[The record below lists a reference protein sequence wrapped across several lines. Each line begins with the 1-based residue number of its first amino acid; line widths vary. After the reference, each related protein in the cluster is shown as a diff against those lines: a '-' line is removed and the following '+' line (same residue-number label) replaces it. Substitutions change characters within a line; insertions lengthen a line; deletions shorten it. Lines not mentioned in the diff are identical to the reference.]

1 MAQFVAEYLPLFLVS
16 LGALTSQLL
25 MKQGMSQGG
34 PLALT
39 GFDQVIVLI
48 QRILSTPVLLVG
60 YGLSFVTGLLWLVVL
75 GRSELSYA
83 LPLTTGMYFVLTL
96 LISTLVLGEAVT
108 TLRWA
113 GTLLILGGI
122 ALVARAG

>member
-1 MAQFVAEYLPLFLVS
+1 MAQLLAEYLPLLLVS
-16 LGALTSQLL
+16 VGALTSQLL

-39 GFDQVIVLI
+39 GLDQVVVLF

-83 LPLTTGMYFVLTL
+83 LPLTTATYFVLTL
-96 LISTLVLGEAVT
+96 LMSTFVLGEAVT
-108 TLRWA
+108 TMRWA
-113 GTLLILGGI
+113 GTLLILAGI
-122 ALVARAG
+122 ALLARAG